1 MDTVT
6 YLECDVPEGLTLAQW
21 RRDRRPAAPARR
33 HPWRALRR
41 LLRSPR

>member
-1 MDTVT
+1 MNTLT

-21 RRDRRPAAPARR
+21 RRARHRTAPARR

-41 LLRSPR
+41 LLHSL